1 MKDVRVEVVKQ
12 EGHCGA
18 GHEVGHSWVCGGKT
32 VEGICAAAYACLY
45 PTLRA
50 LSAGGRFEWAAA
62 DGSLEV
68 ACPDGDNP
76 VVFRLAT
83 VE

>member
-1 MKDVRVEVVKQ
+1 MKDIEVQVVKQ
-12 EGHCGA
+12 EGVCGA
-18 GHEVGHSWVCGGKT
+18 GHKVGDCWVCGSKT
-32 VEGICAAAYACLY
+32 VDGICAAAYAAIY

-50 LSAGGRFEWAAA
+50 LASGGSFAWGGP

-76 VVFRLAT
+76 VIFRLKPR
-83 VE
+83 